1 MTRITKGNNGITQKY
16 NKLTHKGVD
25 IGWHSNEEDN
35 KVTSHSDGI
44 VESVV
49 KTYNKT
55 DKTGSSYG
63 NYVLIKHN
71 EKYKTRYAHLKYGSV
86 CVSKGEKVKK
96 GQVIGI
102 IGATGHC
109 IGRHLHFEVHKNG
122 TRIDPTPYIKTDLP
136 LWEIGKTY
144 TSLKGKYV
152 RKSPQVTTNKVKYKN
167 VTINKDKYC
176 SDKSG
181 YAKTR
186 IGVTF
191 KFTEFKTDNKGN
203 IWGKLKTCW
212 VCVEDSSGVQF
223 K

>member
-1 MTRITKGNNGITQKY
+1 MSRITSGNNGITQPYKKGIH
-16 NKLTHKGVD
+16 NGVD

-35 KVTSHSDGI
+35 KVIAHSDGI
-44 VESVV
+44 VEKVV

-55 DKTGSSYG
+55 DKTGNSYG
-63 NYVLIKHN
+63 NFVLIKHN
-71 EKYKTRYAHLKYGSV
+71 EKYKTRYAHLKYGSINV
-86 CVSKGEKVKK
+86 NVGDKVKK

-109 IGRHLHFEVHKNG
+109 IGRHMHYEVIKNG
-122 TRIDPTPYIKTDLP
+122 VRIDPTPYIKSDLP
-136 LWEIGKTY
+136 LWETGKTY

-152 RKSPQVTTNKVKYKN
+152 RKSPKVATNKVLYKN
-167 VTINKDKYC
+167 IDINKDKYC

-191 KFTEFKTDNKGN
+191 KFTEFKSDSKGN